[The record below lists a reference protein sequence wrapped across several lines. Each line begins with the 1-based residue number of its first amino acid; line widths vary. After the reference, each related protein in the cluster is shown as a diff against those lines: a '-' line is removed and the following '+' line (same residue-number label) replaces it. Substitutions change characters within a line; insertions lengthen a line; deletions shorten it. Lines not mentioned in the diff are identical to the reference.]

1 MKKKTKK
8 PAKTRVICAYTNCIH
23 NKVDGMEYVCTLDK
37 ICISVNY
44 TSDKSFP
51 PIMECKMRERA

>member
-1 MKKKTKK
+1 MKKKAKK

-37 ICISVNY
+37 IY
-44 TSDKSFP
+44 TSFHSMYGHIDW
-51 PIMECKMRERA
+51 KMQCDMQEES